1 MTSER
6 LIREGG
12 LDDLPRIMEIE
23 AASQPV
29 PWTEALFV
37 RELENP
43 VSRIWVAA
51 LDGEVVGFLVVWS
64 VVDELHILDVAVA
77 PESRRQGHARA
88 MLKEA
93 LADAVRRGLA
103 YATLEV
109 RESNTGARRLY
120 ADLGFREL
128 GVRKRYYRDN
138 GEDAVLLGLLLESLG
153 AQC

>member
-1 MTSER
+1 M
-6 LIREGG
+6 
-12 LDDLPRIMEIE
+12 
-23 AASQPV
+23 
-29 PWTEALFV
+29 
-37 RELENP
+37 LE
-43 VSRIWVAA
+43 
-51 LDGEVVGFLVVWS
+51 
-64 VVDELHILDVAVA
+64 
-77 PESRRQGHARA
+77 
-88 MLKEA
+88 EA